1 MAFKDSVITFLLN
14 VLLPWV
20 IDLMIAAVNKYLRPF
35 ATQEAFDA
43 LGGLFQK
50 FYDEAVAKGNEN
62 VQFFIAGVMAPI
74 FGITIVTPAPVEPVA
89 LKAKAMS
96 LLKDVAQELDAS
108 EPLFKDW
115 DESENPWNNTVEDD
129 DGGGGG

>member
-62 VQFFIAGVMAPI
+62 VQFFISGVMAPI
-74 FGITIVTPAPVEPVA
+74 FGITIVTPAPIEPVA

>member
-1 MAFKDSVITFLLN
+1 MAFKDTVITFLLN

-35 ATQEAFDA
+35 ATDEAFKA

-62 VQFFIAGVMAPI
+62 VQFFISGVMAPI
-74 FGITIVTPAPVEPVA
+74 FGITIVTPAPIEPVA

>member
-96 LLKDVAQELDAS
+96 LLKDVAQELDDTGTFFP
-108 EPLFKDW
+108 EWKDDVQDW
-115 DESENPWNNTVEDD
+115 RD
-129 DGGGGG
+129 DGGG

>member
-50 FYDEAVAKGNEN
+50 FYDEAVEKGNEN
-62 VQFFIAGVMAPI
+62 VQFFISGIIAPI
-74 FGITIVTPAPVEPVA
+74 FGITIVEPVPTDPVA

-96 LLKDVAQELDAS
+96 MLKDVAEELDDS
-108 EPLFKDW
+108 GISFPEWKD
-115 DESENPWNNTVEDD
+115 EKEDWRD
-129 DGGGGG
+129 DGGG